1 VSGSTYQ
8 QAIRGEVIMASK
20 IARAPSEE
28 TVEEFLARGG
38 RVERIEAYPDPDG
51 RVRRENQQRF
61 VPRLF
66 NPPLN

>member
-1 VSGSTYQ
+1 
-8 QAIRGEVIMASK
+8 MASK